1 MFHYV
6 FHNGQAGG
14 NLGYGRDRAIKIQ
27 VFLAWAGWNRARRAE
42 LRIDAA
48 AAAAAVDVAAADDA
62 AGAAPQGTTGDDPD
76 RIVRDAQQQI
86 YTGLEGTSGNQG
98 TPGDQ
103 HTPDDC
109 LGASYLACSARAS
122 QQTLFGGETTVH
134 SPAEIC
140 YGPEAVTG
148 PSTSIM
154 QVLDT
159 HLHHKCLTRI
169 STCKCLIRCGLADV
183 NPERTAPSDPA
194 VCRVVS
200 DPLELCTWGA
210 CYDECTCR
218 PSSRSQ
224 EPLAVTTGTP
234 APVARYF

>member
-14 NLGYGRDRAIKIQ
+14 NVGYDRGRASKVQ
-27 VFLAWAGWNRARRAE
+27 VFIAWAVWNRARRAE
-42 LRIDAA
+42 RRIDAA

-76 RIVRDAQQQI
+76 RLVRDAQQQI

-134 SPAEIC
+134 SPAENDH
-140 YGPEAVTG
+140 GPEAVTG

-154 QVLDT
+154 QVPDT
-159 HLHHKCLTRI
+159 HLHLPFSSLYLECTWARC
-169 STCKCLIRCGLADV
+169 SGDCRCGLADDI
-183 NPERTAPSDPA
+183 PGRTAPSDPA

-200 DPLELCTWGA
+200 DPLELCPWGA
-210 CYDECTCR
+210 SDDECMCR
-218 PSSRSQ
+218 
-224 EPLAVTTGTP
+224 
-234 APVARYF
+234 ARYF